1 MGKLNKKEFEDY
13 FREIVTELEREQE
26 KSDRY
31 SQKIDAELRKFDESL
46 PGKNSQYYLIE
57 HLKNAIELQSQRQ
70 ALIKDKFSIKKA
82 ILDYSMKNEE
92 DENAGKVLFDE
103 LSKLV
108 KVDKDKLE
116 DLRKKID
123 ANDAKKLDEKID
135 ELLEESDED

>member
-13 FREIVTELEREQE
+13 FREIVAELEREQE

-31 SQKIDAELRKFDESL
+31 SQKIDAELKKFDESL

-82 ILDYSMKNEE
+82 ILDYSMKNQD

-123 ANDAKKLDEKID
+123 SNDAKKLDEKID

>member
-13 FREIVTELEREQE
+13 FREIVAELEREQE

>member
-1 MGKLNKKEFEDY
+1 MSKLNKKEFEDY
-13 FREIVTELEREQE
+13 FREIVAELEREQE

-31 SQKIDAELRKFDESL
+31 SQKIDAELKKFDESL

-82 ILDYSMKNEE
+82 ILDYSMKNQD

-123 ANDAKKLDEKID
+123 SNDAKKLDEKID

>member
-13 FREIVTELEREQE
+13 FREIVAELEREQE

-31 SQKIDAELRKFDESL
+31 SQKIDSELKKFDESL

-82 ILDYSMKNEE
+82 ILDYSMKNQD

-123 ANDAKKLDEKID
+123 SNDAKKLDEKID

>member
-82 ILDYSMKNEE
+82 ILDYSMKNQD

>member
-1 MGKLNKKEFEDY
+1 MSKLNKKEFEDY
-13 FREIVTELEREQE
+13 FREIVAELEREQE

-31 SQKIDAELRKFDESL
+31 SQKIDSELKKFDESL

-82 ILDYSMKNEE
+82 ILDYSMKNQD

-123 ANDAKKLDEKID
+123 SNDAKKLDEKID

>member
-1 MGKLNKKEFEDY
+1 MNKLNKKEFEDY
-13 FREIVTELEREQE
+13 FREIVAELEREQE

-31 SQKIDAELRKFDESL
+31 SQKIDAELKKFDESL

-82 ILDYSMKNEE
+82 ILDYSMKNQD

-123 ANDAKKLDEKID
+123 SNDAKKLDEKID